1 MEMPSYFFLVSDCRR
16 AVLVFLG
23 KKVLWYFRHGTF
35 LCAYIRG
42 NLDGGPVC
50 FHDAA
55 TIQDAPDECSRKGV
69 TCPHCACD
77 LHFRRSKDGLSL
89 AGEDAAPVRSLREDN
104 NLQLVKTHE
113 TSAEHF
119 FTGETV
125 SKEMGDGE
133 EFFLVQ
139 FQDVCSPKAFPDD
152 RFVEIMLP
160 EVDVA
165 NFDAVLRA

>member
-1 MEMPSYFFLVSDCRR
+1 MVSDCRR

-42 NLDGGPVC
+42 YLDGGPVC

-89 AGEDAAPVRSLREDN
+89 AGEDVAPVRSLSEDDDP
-104 NLQLVKTHE
+104 QIVKPPE
-113 TSAEHF
+113 VPAEHLF
-119 FTGETV
+119 AGKTV
-125 SKEMGDGE
+125 SKDMGDGE
-133 EFFLVQ
+133 ELVLVQ
-139 FQDVCSPKAFPDD
+139 FKDVGPPQASPDD
-152 RFVEIMLP
+152 GFVEIMLP